1 MSVAPEAHRNATGA
15 ETLGDFIAGPRILI
29 LALLAIPIGLI
40 GALLAWLLLNLIG
53 LVTNLLFFGRVAYD
67 LVSPAAAPTSV
78 WIVIVP
84 VLGGLVVGLMAR
96 YGSERIR
103 GHGIPEAIE
112 AILINRSRVE
122 PKVAILKPLSSAIA
136 IGSGGPFGAEGPII
150 MTGGAVGSMISQ
162 FLHLTSSER
171 KTLLVA
177 GAAAGMAATF
187 DAPIASVLLAV
198 ELLLFE
204 WRPRSLVPVAVAAIS
219 ATVLRHDILG
229 VGPLFPV
236 PPHTADIAL
245 PAIVA
250 CVGVGLLAGGLSTLL
265 TQGVY
270 LAEDTFEKLP
280 IHWMWWP
287 AIGGLFVGLGGL
299 VFPHALGVG
308 YDTLRNLLNGQVAGG
323 VILGVLV
330 VKSLIWTISL
340 GSGTSGGVLAPLLMM
355 GAALGGVEAI
365 VLPDMGVGFW
375 PLISMGAIL
384 GGTMRVP
391 FTAIIFALELTHD
404 LNALLPLLIAV
415 TTAYTFTVL
424 LMKRSILTEKLS
436 RRGHHLSREYAVDPM
451 EGVFVSQV
459 MRSNVM
465 VLLASTPLAD
475 MAASLKTGGARGFQG
490 LYPVTDDDGRMLG
503 VVTRHD
509 LDMLLAEGPEGE
521 TTLRDVLRPDPVVTY
536 PDESLRPVVYR
547 MAETGLTRMPVV
559 DRDDPTHLVSVISL
573 RDLLGARVQALED
586 ERDRERT
593 LKIRTFI
600 PRAPHLRRTRRAP
613 QSPSDGG
620 N

>member
-1 MSVAPEAHRNATGA
+1 
-15 ETLGDFIAGPRILI
+15 
-29 LALLAIPIGLI
+29 
-40 GALLAWLLLNLIG
+40 
-53 LVTNLLFFGRVAYD
+53 
-67 LVSPAAAPTSV
+67 
-78 WIVIVP
+78 
-84 VLGGLVVGLMAR
+84 
-96 YGSERIR
+96 
-103 GHGIPEAIE
+103 
-112 AILINRSRVE
+112 
-122 PKVAILKPLSSAIA
+122 
-136 IGSGGPFGAEGPII
+136 
-150 MTGGAVGSMISQ
+150 
-162 FLHLTSSER
+162 
-171 KTLLVA
+171 
-177 GAAAGMAATF
+177 
-187 DAPIASVLLAV
+187 
-198 ELLLFE
+198 
-204 WRPRSLVPVAVAAIS
+204 
-219 ATVLRHDILG
+219 
-229 VGPLFPV
+229 
-236 PPHTADIAL
+236 
-245 PAIVA
+245 
-250 CVGVGLLAGGLSTLL
+250 
-265 TQGVY
+265 
-270 LAEDTFEKLP
+270 
-280 IHWMWWP
+280 
-287 AIGGLFVGLGGL
+287 
-299 VFPHALGVG
+299 
-308 YDTLRNLLNGQVAGG
+308 
-323 VILGVLV
+323 
-330 VKSLIWTISL
+330 
-340 GSGTSGGVLAPLLMM
+340 MM

-415 TTAYTFTVL
+415 TTAYAFTVL

-600 PRAPHLRRTRRAP
+600 PALPTCVARVEPPVTVRWRQLTHRSSAGSIGR
-613 QSPSDGG
+613 S
-620 N
+620 

>member
-1 MSVAPEAHRNATGA
+1 MSVARKAHRSEGGA
-15 ETLGDFIAGPRILI
+15 ASLGDFIASPRII
-29 LALLAIPIGLI
+29 VLAALAVPIGLI

-53 LVTNLLFFGRVAYD
+53 LFTNLFFFGRIRFD
-67 LVSPAAAPTSV
+67 LISPAAAPTTP

-84 VLGGLVVGLMAR
+84 VVGGLVVGLMAR
-96 YGSERIR
+96 YGSDRIR

-122 PKVAILKPLSSAIA
+122 PKVAVLKPLSSAIA

-150 MTGGAVGSMISQ
+150 MTGGAVGSMLSQ
-162 FLHLTSSER
+162 FLHLTSAER

-187 DAPIASVLLAV
+187 DSPVAAVLLAV

-204 WRPRSLVPVAVAAIS
+204 WRPRSLVPVAVAAIC
-219 ATVLRHDILG
+219 ATVLRHAILG

-236 PPHTADIAL
+236 PPHAESLNVVAML
-245 PAIVA
+245 A
-250 CVGVGLLAGGLSTLL
+250 CVLVGLLAGGLSTLL

-270 LAEDTFEKLP
+270 FAEDTFEKLP

-287 AIGGLFVGLGGL
+287 AIGGLFVGIGGL
-299 VFPHALGVG
+299 IFPHALGVG
-308 YDTLRNLLNGQVAGG
+308 YDTLRALLNGDVAGR

-330 VKSLIWTISL
+330 VKSLIWTIAL

-355 GAALGGVEAI
+355 GAALGGVEAM

-375 PLISMGAIL
+375 PLVSMGAIL

-391 FTAIIFALELTHD
+391 FTAIVFALELTHD

-415 TTAYTFTVL
+415 TAAYTFTVL

-451 EGVFVSQV
+451 EGLFVSQV
-459 MRSNVM
+459 MRSNLT
-465 VLLASTPLAD
+465 VLLASTPLSD
-475 MAASLKTGGARGFQG
+475 LAASLKRGGARGVQA

-509 LDMLLAEGPEGE
+509 MNGLLAEGAASE
-521 TTLRDVLRPDPVVTY
+521 TTLRDVLRPNPVVAY
-536 PDESLRPVVYR
+536 PDEPLRSVVYR

-559 DRDDPTHLVSVISL
+559 ERDDPTRLVSVISL
-573 RDLLGARVQALED
+573 RDLLGARVQALEE
-586 ERDRERT
+586 ERERERT
-593 LKIRTFI
+593 LRIRTFI
-600 PRAPHLRRTRRAP
+600 PRQFHLRRVRHA
-613 QSPSDGG
+613 SAGSVSHED
-620 N
+620 